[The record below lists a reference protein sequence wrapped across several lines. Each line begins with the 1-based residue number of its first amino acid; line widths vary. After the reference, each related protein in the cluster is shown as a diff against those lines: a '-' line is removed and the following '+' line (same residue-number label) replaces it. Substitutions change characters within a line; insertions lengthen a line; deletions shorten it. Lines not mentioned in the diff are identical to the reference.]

1 MNDNLINLIKEK
13 PIIIPKLLFK
23 NYKKLNIT
31 DEEFIILIYMMNIDE
46 KITYNPEIF
55 VTDLNIDKYKSM
67 ELINNLMEKNIISIK
82 KEKNNSNKME
92 EYIYL
97 EMLYDK
103 LANLLIK
110 EETVEEPD
118 LENLFTTFEKEF
130 GRTIS
135 PMEYELIK
143 RWVSDKIPEE
153 LIIEALKEAVY
164 NGVSNMRYIEKIL
177 DDWQRKSIK
186 TKEDVTKDK
195 NNFKN
200 KKKKEV
206 EVYDYNWL
214 EDE

>member
-31 DEEFIILIYMMNIDE
+31 DEEFIILIYMMNINE

-177 DDWQRKSIK
+177 DDWQRKGIK
-186 TKEDVTKDK
+186 NKEDVTKDK